1 MKDRITWAIYCD
13 FGRSFNHTIV
23 GNNDDFLSWILR
35 DELFKG
41 FLNTDGGFI
50 V

>member
-1 MKDRITWAIYCD
+1 VKHGITWAIYCD
-13 FGRSFNHTIV
+13 FGRSFDHTVV
-23 GNNDDFLSWILR
+23 GDNNNFLSWILR

-41 FLNTDGGFI
+41 FLNTNGGFI